1 MSKNLEKWPKMA
13 KFEKKG
19 LFPGISPE

>member
-13 KFEKKG
+13 KIEKKG
-19 LFPGISPE
+19 LFPGIYPK